1 MLKIEEGSKRNFCVG
16 QINVLL
22 TEDVGVIAL
31 NDPS

>member
-1 MLKIEEGSKRNFCVG
+1 MLKIEEGSKHFCVE